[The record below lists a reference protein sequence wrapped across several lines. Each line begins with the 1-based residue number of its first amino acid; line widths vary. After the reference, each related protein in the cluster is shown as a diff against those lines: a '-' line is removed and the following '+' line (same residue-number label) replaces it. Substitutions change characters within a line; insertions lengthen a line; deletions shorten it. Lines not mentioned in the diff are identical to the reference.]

1 MAEKENITQQSAAA
15 DETAELEMLSRNIF
29 SKIQQKSKQKL
40 HRKMFFYI
48 TILVIFC
55 ACLAAVLFSVFFKIK
70 HITVS
75 GSTIYDDWRIIEASG
90 ITAGNNAYAV
100 SRSAA
105 EKRITEKFPY
115 VRSVSLSHPSPST
128 LQLSITEDSAEY
140 FFVIDG
146 EYFILSDS
154 LRVLEIISDSDIMQT
169 RHADLLEI
177 SVSGVSKAVVGSRLE
192 FVSSIYYDYAVR
204 TLRIFA
210 ECSMAPHI
218 TLVNCCSKFD
228 VYFIYDGRFRIE
240 VGDTDDLQMKLTF
253 ADAVIKDLSDGAT
266 GIINVENQN
275 AFFIAQSTIE

>member
-1 MAEKENITQQSAAA
+1 MAEKENITQQSAA

-90 ITAGNNAYAV
+90 ITVGNNAYAV
-100 SRSAA
+100 SRAAA

-115 VRSVSLSHPSPST
+115 VSSVSLSHPSPST
-128 LQLSITEDSAEY
+128 LELSITEDSAEY

-218 TLVNCCSKFD
+218 TLVNCSSKFD

-253 ADAVIKDLSDGAT
+253 ADSVIKDLSDSAT

>member
-1 MAEKENITQQSAAA
+1 MAEKENITRQESMA

-29 SKIQQKSKQKL
+29 AKIQQKSKQKL
-40 HRKMFFYI
+40 RRKTVFYI
-48 TILVIFC
+48 TILAIFC

-90 ITAGNNAYAV
+90 ITVGSNAYAV
-100 SRSAA
+100 NGSDA
-105 EKRITEKFPY
+105 EKNITEKFPY
-115 VRSVSLSHPSPST
+115 IRSVSLSHPSPST
-128 LQLSITEDSAEY
+128 LELSVTEDSAEY

-177 SVSGVSKAVVGSRLE
+177 GINGVSQAVVGSRLE
-192 FVSSIYYDYAVR
+192 FVSSIYYDYAVK

-218 TLVNCCSKFD
+218 TLVNCSSKFD

-240 VGDTDDLQMKLTF
+240 VGDTDDLQMKISF
-253 ADAVIKDLSDGAT
+253 AEAVIKDLPESAT
-266 GIINVENQN
+266 GIINVENQD
-275 AFFIAQSTIE
+275 AFYISQSIE

>member
-1 MAEKENITQQSAAA
+1 MAEKENITQQSAA

-90 ITAGNNAYAV
+90 ITVGNNAYAV
-100 SRSAA
+100 SRAAA

-115 VRSVSLSHPSPST
+115 VSSVSLSHPSPST
-128 LQLSITEDSAEY
+128 LQLSITEDSAKY

-218 TLVNCCSKFD
+218 TLVNCSSKFD

-253 ADAVIKDLSDGAT
+253 ADAVIKDLSDSAT

>member
-1 MAEKENITQQSAAA
+1 MAEKENITQQSAA

-90 ITAGNNAYAV
+90 ITVGNNAYAV
-100 SRSAA
+100 SRAAA

-115 VRSVSLSHPSPST
+115 VSSVSLSHPSPST

-218 TLVNCCSKFD
+218 TLVNCSSKFD

-253 ADAVIKDLSDGAT
+253 ADAVIKDLSDSAT